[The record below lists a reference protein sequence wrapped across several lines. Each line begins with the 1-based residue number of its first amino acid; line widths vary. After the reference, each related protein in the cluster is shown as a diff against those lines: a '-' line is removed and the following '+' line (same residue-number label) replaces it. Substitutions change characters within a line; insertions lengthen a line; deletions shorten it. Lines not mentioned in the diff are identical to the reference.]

1 MLQFGNGG
9 GISVTLEG
17 PFGAVS
23 SAVRLVEIQLPA
35 SQWKGGAS
43 PYFQTTNIQG
53 ISIYSKVDLLP
64 GPAQLE
70 EFRAKELAF
79 TTEND
84 GGVVTVYAIGSR
96 PESDITMQAVIT
108 EVTI

>member
-1 MLQFGNGG
+1 MLQYGNGG
-9 GISVTLEG
+9 EISVTMEG
-17 PFGAVS
+17 PYGSVS
-23 SAVRLVEIQLPA
+23 SAVRLTEILLPA

-43 PYFQTTNIQG
+43 PYFQTVTLQG
-53 ISIYSKVDLLP
+53 ISIYSKVDMLP